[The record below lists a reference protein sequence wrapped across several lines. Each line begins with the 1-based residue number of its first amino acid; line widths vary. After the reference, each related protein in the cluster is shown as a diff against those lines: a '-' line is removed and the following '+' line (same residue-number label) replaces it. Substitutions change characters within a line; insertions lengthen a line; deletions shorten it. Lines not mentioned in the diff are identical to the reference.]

1 MPLILRI
8 GASLLSDGPAF
19 GASGRQNV
27 GVKLLILEDNLMWA
41 PRLANGAKQ
50 AGWEPVILDQLP
62 PELPTA
68 DAAIVNLASAKIPA
82 AEAIARLREAGVYS
96 IAHAGH
102 KEKPLLEVGRDS
114 GADRVV
120 SNGALSSRLGEI
132 LNDAA
137 GKISVSRSSADRAK

>member
-8 GASLLSDGPAF
+8 RAARLSDGPAI
-19 GASGRQNV
+19 GGRRRQNAL
-27 GVKLLILEDNLMWA
+27 VKLLILEENLMWA

-50 AGWEPVILDQLP
+50 SGWEPVVLDHLP
-62 PELPTA
+62 DELPA
-68 DAAIVNLASAKIPA
+68 VDAAIVNLASAKIPA

-120 SNGALSSRLGEI
+120 SNGALSSRMGEI
-132 LNDAA
+132 LKDASA
-137 GKISVSRSSADRAK
+137 KISARED

>member
-1 MPLILRI
+1 MPLSLRI
-8 GASLLSDGPAF
+8 KASRLSDGPAF
-19 GASGRQNV
+19 GSGGRQNV

-50 AGWEPVILDQLP
+50 AGWEPLILDHLP
-62 PELPTA
+62 SELPAA

-102 KEKPLLEVGRDS
+102 KEKPLLDVGRDS

-120 SNGALSSRLGEI
+120 SNGALSSRLAEI
-132 LNDAA
+132 LDA
-137 GKISVSRSSADRAK
+137 SAQAIQANCE